1 MRGICRH
8 MASQRPRNESM
19 ADRPKS
25 DGLSSRRRDGKW
37 PVDWHAV
44 GGARG
49 GMNVNNETIADSFR
63 GRWEPEHGLGEVR
76 KWRQARQ
83 TATL

>member
-25 DGLSSRRRDGKW
+25 DGLSSRRRDDKW

-44 GGARG
+44 GGCGAG
-49 GMNVNNETIADSFR
+49 
-63 GRWEPEHGLGEVR
+63 
-76 KWRQARQ
+76 
-83 TATL
+83 